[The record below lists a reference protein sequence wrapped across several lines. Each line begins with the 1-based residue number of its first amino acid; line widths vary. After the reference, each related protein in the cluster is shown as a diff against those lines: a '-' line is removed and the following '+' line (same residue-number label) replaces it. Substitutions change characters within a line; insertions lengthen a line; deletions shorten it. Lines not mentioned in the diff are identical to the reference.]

1 MPAPAYA
8 KVFGIRPP
16 PRVWRANS
24 LKFSVFFSERIQYT
38 HIMSYLSP
46 RADMNGSVSL
56 SPGSCIEALSESS
69 ASSIGAPTNG
79 GTVTVSDFLQSKRS
93 LSFSSEQV
101 SCMCEALQQSGDVD
115 RLAQFLWYL
124 PPSELL
130 RGQEAVLRARAL
142 VAFHR

>member
-1 MPAPAYA
+1 
-8 KVFGIRPP
+8 
-16 PRVWRANS
+16 
-24 LKFSVFFSERIQYT
+24 
-38 HIMSYLSP
+38 MSYVSQ
-46 RADMNGSVSL
+46 RDMVGGGAGSVSM
-56 SPGSCIEALSESS
+56 SPGSCMEVLSESS
-69 ASSIGAPTNG
+69 AASSAVASGS
-79 GTVTVSDFLQSKRS
+79 VTVSDFLQTKRS

-130 RGQEAVLRARAL
+130 RGQETVLRARAL

>member
-1 MPAPAYA
+1 
-8 KVFGIRPP
+8 
-16 PRVWRANS
+16 
-24 LKFSVFFSERIQYT
+24 
-38 HIMSYLSP
+38 MSYVSQ
-46 RADMNGSVSL
+46 RDMVGGGAGSVSM
-56 SPGSCIEALSESS
+56 SPGSCMEVLSESS
-69 ASSIGAPTNG
+69 ATSSAVAG
-79 GTVTVSDFLQSKRS
+79 GSVTVSDFLQTKRS

-130 RGQEAVLRARAL
+130 RGQETVLRARAL

>member
-1 MPAPAYA
+1 
-8 KVFGIRPP
+8 
-16 PRVWRANS
+16 
-24 LKFSVFFSERIQYT
+24 
-38 HIMSYLSP
+38 MSYVSP
-46 RADMNGSVSL
+46 RNVAGSVSL
-56 SPGSCIEALSESS
+56 SPVSCMEALSESS
-69 ASSIGAPTNG
+69 TASSGPSVAATAVAAG
-79 GTVTVSDFLQSKRS
+79 SVCTVSDFLQTKRS
-93 LSFSSEQV
+93 LTFSSEQV